1 MMKRQTESVNS
12 IFNGRDLFRAVV
24 FLLVMEKSKR
34 GGEEE
39 APRLS
44 VGTGFVVNA
53 KEGLIVTAAHVVR
66 SPKDADATVYV
77 GVVGEVV
84 RRAEYKYTASP
95 HRYHETL
102 DVCVLKIDT
111 KLGNTENPG
120 AGLSTIHDL
129 SGANQKLVNVEDENL
144 VELLLE
150 EVRRRRPLRL

>member
-12 IFNGRDLFRAVV
+12 IFNGRDLFPAVV

-34 GGEEE
+34 GEEE

-66 SPKDADATVYV
+66 SEEPKDADVTIYV

-84 RRAEYKYTASP
+84 RRAEYKYIASP
-95 HRYHETL
+95 LSYHETL
-102 DVCVLKIDT
+102 DVCVLKIEI
-111 KLGNTENPG
+111 KLGHTENPG
-120 AGLSTIHDL
+120 ASLSTIHDL
-129 SGANQKLVNVEDENL
+129 SMANQSIVNVEDENL
-144 VELLLE
+144 AELALE
-150 EVRRRRPLRL
+150 EVRT